1 MKRHYFGLIL
11 LTIAFILFGL
21 FNTNDYHF
29 NVLNIVGLHGL
40 IVLGLALLMGYAGQ
54 VSLGHAAFYGLGAYT
69 SGILT
74 AKYGWAP
81 FPALLAAQGVT
92 LFSALLIGLPALR
105 LKGHYLAMAT
115 LGFGVIIHVI
125 FKEMITLTGGPSGLV
140 GIPPFEIFGYVLMQ
154 SREYFFLIWGVL
166 LIALLICLHLAHSP
180 FGRALLAIHDSEPAT
195 LSLGYDI
202 SRLKLIVFL
211 ISASMAGLAG
221 SLYAHFAMFI
231 SPTSFTFL
239 HSIKL
244 VTMVV
249 IGGVASL
256 WGALVGAVVLSI
268 LPEVLTIFED
278 YDVLIFG
285 AILVSI
291 MILLPQGLVKGLG
304 DLFIRFKRPVDK
316 IQSL

>member
-1 MKRHYFGLIL
+1 MKGDYLGFLGLA
-11 LTIAFILFGL
+11 IAVLLFGI

-29 NVLNIVGLHGL
+29 NVLNVVGLNGM

-74 AKYGWAP
+74 AKYGVAP
-81 FPALLAAQGVT
+81 FPALLAAQALTV
-92 LFSALLIGLPALR
+92 FSALLIGLPALR

-115 LGFGVIIHVI
+115 LGFGVIVHVI
-125 FKEMITLTGGPSGLV
+125 FKETISLTGGPSGLV
-140 GIPPFEIFGYVLMQ
+140 GIPPFTILGHVFIQ
-154 SREYFFLIWGVL
+154 SKEYFFLIWSIL
-166 LIALLICLHLAHSP
+166 LVILLICIHLANSP
-180 FGRALLAIHDSEPAT
+180 FGRALLAIHDSEAAT

-202 SRLKLIVFL
+202 SRLKLTVFL
-211 ISASMAGLAG
+211 FSASITGLAG

-239 HSIKL
+239 QSIKL

-256 WGALVGAVVLSI
+256 WGALIGAAVLSI
-268 LPEVLTIFED
+268 LPEVLTVFED

-285 AILVSI
+285 IILVSI
-291 MILLPQGLVKGLG
+291 MILLPQGLIKGLNN
-304 DLFIRFKRPVDK
+304 LISKFRLLKSF
-316 IQSL
+316 